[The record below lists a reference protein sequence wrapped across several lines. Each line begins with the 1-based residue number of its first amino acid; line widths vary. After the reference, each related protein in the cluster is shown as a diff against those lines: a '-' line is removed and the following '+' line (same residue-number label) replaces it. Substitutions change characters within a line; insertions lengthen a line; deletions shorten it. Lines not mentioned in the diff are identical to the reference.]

1 MNGDIWYIDTSTYIA
16 NLDVANIT
24 YQLPVNI
31 DNMKNVTRKVAI
43 ESFDCCDYK
52 LFWSL

>member
-31 DNMKNVTRKVAI
+31 DNMKI
-43 ESFDCCDYK
+43 EKCHKESHTWK
-52 LFWSL
+52 LWPMWL